1 MLSVYAPVTDAQ
13 QTADCRNE
21 GVLGPVIELSLLGKH
36 KMHLVACRESSP
48 ARGVLRV
55 YDAKEQRI
63 DKLAVGPV
71 DGCAH
76 S

>member
-1 MLSVYAPVTDAQ
+1 M
-13 QTADCRNE
+13 
-21 GVLGPVIELSLLGKH
+21 LGPVIGVIAAWQAQDALLSLAGK
-36 KMHLVACRESSP
+36 VSP
-48 ARGVLRV
+48 AWGVLRV